1 MFIDM
6 NEHDGKL
13 TVDPSGLS
21 FGTSRLN
28 VADGGV
34 LDDEFFDATC
44 DEPSMTLEIRQQC
57 KRLRSTP

>member
-1 MFIDM
+1 MFVDM

-21 FGTSRLN
+21 FGTGRLN

-34 LDDEFFDATC
+34 LDDEFFDVMC
-44 DEPSMTLEIRQQC
+44 DEPSMAAEIRQQR
-57 KRLRSTP
+57 KRHRT